1 MLCYLY
7 IKFNLPKI
15 TNNENLTIANISLYN
30 IGKFY
35 QYGGLYMNNVHND
48 NFYKVQIDK
57 LIEKCNDTHL
67 LEVIYRFVKR
77 LLK

>member
-1 MLCYLY
+1 
-7 IKFNLPKI
+7 
-15 TNNENLTIANISLYN
+15 
-30 IGKFY
+30 
-35 QYGGLYMNNVHND
+35 MNNVHND